1 MKTAIKQQITEDSA
15 KSAAGTFSLE
25 LCKEGRRQTKGM
37 NLGER
42 KQEIRSVLHCH
53 RSPSSET
60 LWRRDRSLNNANI
73 AEQEDKV
80 TYICVERE
88 LLHGQTSR
96 RIMNESEATRGI

>member
-1 MKTAIKQQITEDSA
+1 MKTAITQQIAEDSA
-15 KSAAGTFSLE
+15 KSAAGTIGLG
-25 LCKEGRRQTKGM
+25 LRKEGRRQTKGM

-42 KQEIRSVLHCH
+42 KQEIRSVLHFH

-60 LWRRDRSLNNANI
+60 LWRPDRSLNVANI
-73 AEQEDKV
+73 AEQEDMV

-96 RIMNESEATRGI
+96 GIMNESEATRGI